1 MRSYICRTCGTQYST
16 SPESPESCAIC
27 NEERQYVHPD
37 GQTWTTLEELRDGK
51 QYQNKLVSLEKG
63 LTSITTTPS
72 FAIGQSAY
80 LVETNPFCLL
90 WDCIPFLDE
99 DTIKSIKE
107 KGGLD
112 AIALSHP
119 HYYSTQVEW
128 AEIFDCPIYIHE
140 DDQEWV
146 QRPSDRI
153 VFWSGDVLELHKGL
167 TIHRLGGHYRG
178 GAVLHWAD
186 GNEGKGILLTG
197 DIIQV
202 VSDHR
207 WVSFMYSYP
216 NLIPLPASKVKQIA
230 EQVKSIPF
238 DRIYNAFHKCVRED
252 ANGAVQRSAERYVAA
267 LVGKLFKT

>member
-1 MRSYICRTCGTQYST
+1 MKSYLCCTCGTQYPALT
-16 SPESPESCAIC
+16 EPQKSCVIC

-37 GQTWTTLEELRDGK
+37 GQTWTTLEELRAGR
-51 QYQNKLVSLEKG
+51 QYQNKLVTLEPG
-63 LTSITTTPS
+63 LTSITTKPS

-80 LVETNPFCLL
+80 IVETKDFRLL
-90 WDCIPFLDE
+90 WDCIPFFD
-99 DTIKSIKE
+99 DATITSIKE
-107 KGGLD
+107 MGGLD

-128 AEIFDCPIYIHE
+128 AEMFDCPIYIHE

-146 QRPSDRI
+146 QRSSDRI
-153 VFWSGDVLELHKGL
+153 VFWSGDSLKLHNGL

-178 GAVLHWAD
+178 GAVLHWA
-186 GNEGKGILLTG
+186 EGKGLLLTG

-202 VSDHR
+202 VADRR

-230 EQVKSIPF
+230 DQVKQIPF

-267 LVGKLFKT
+267 LEGKLFQT

>member
-1 MRSYICRTCGTQYST
+1 MQHYLCRTCGTQYSA
-16 SPESPESCAIC
+16 SLEPPESCAIC

-51 QYQNKLVSLEKG
+51 PYQNKQVALEPG

-80 LVETNPFCLL
+80 LVETNGFRLL
-90 WDCIPFLDE
+90 WDCIAFLDDE
-99 DTIKSIKE
+99 TMTSVKE

-128 AEIFDCPIYIHE
+128 AEAFDCPIYIHE

-153 VFWSGDVLELHKGL
+153 IFWSGDVLELHDGL

-178 GAVLHWAD
+178 GAVLHWAE

-197 DIIQV
+197 DIIQIV
-202 VSDHR
+202 ADQG

-216 NLIPLPASKVKQIA
+216 NLIPLPASKVKEMA
-230 EQVKSIPF
+230 AQVKPIPF
-238 DRIYNAFHKCVRED
+238 DRIYHAFHKSIRED

-267 LVGKLFKT
+267 LEGKLFQT